1 MTATT
6 RTTADTAST
15 ATAAPTD
22 ARGDAPLP
30 NALPRPPDEQAQL
43 RAAWATPR
51 GWRIVS
57 SVQNNDIGLFYV
69 FVAMLFL
76 VLAGSLALLMRLQ
89 LAVPENTLLSENTY
103 NQMFTMHGTVMM
115 FLFAVPVVEA
125 IAVYLLP
132 GMTGARDLPF
142 PRLGAYAFWAYAV
155 GGLVFFGT
163 IFFGVAPDGGWFMYP
178 PLTGKEHSPGPGADW
193 WLLGIGFIEIS
204 AIAGAIEI
212 VIGVLFT
219 RAPGMSLGRMPVYAW
234 AMLVTALMILFAF
247 PAIIAGSTLLELER
261 ALDWPFF
268 IAARGGDPLLW
279 QHLFWFFGHPEVYI
293 IFLPAAGMVSMM
305 VPVVARTPLVG
316 YRAVV
321 VALVGVGFFSF
332 ALWAHHMFTAGLGLL
347 SMAFI
352 SAASMA
358 VAIPSGIQVFAWI
371 ATLWKGRMRINSV
384 SLFLCGFLFIFVLG
398 GLTGVMV
405 AVQPFDTQ
413 VHDTYFIVA
422 HLHYVLI
429 GGMLFP
435 VFAALYHWGPLVNG
449 HRFSERLAKWTF
461 GLMFGGFN
469 LAFFPMHISGL
480 LGMPRRVASYAS
492 DPALNLLNMLSTV
505 GAFVF
510 AAGIALFLVDAA
522 RTWAR
527 PKQAHGDPWQAPTLE
542 WLPGEGFG
550 TRSIPQVE
558 SHDPLW
564 QRPSL
569 AAEVAAGRHWLPGTS
584 SGGREALITSPL
596 RAQPSH
602 LLLLPGDSWR
612 PFIAALGTAGFF
624 LLLTAEFHVLAA
636 LCGVTA
642 IVAIIMWLW
651 QTDPLPHA
659 PTVAIGDGVRVP
671 VGAQGT
677 ASHAWWAMV
686 LLLGVDATVFASFLF
701 SHVHVSLRA
710 EVCPPPGAE
719 LPALGW
725 TLLAGVLWVAASL
738 AIDRV
743 RRTLPGRAGLSALV
757 VAAAAC
763 SSAAFAAMLLGHATL
778 RPTVD
783 AWSATI
789 AALLAYQGLHAV
801 LLLLMGGYLIA
812 RSLSGRLQ
820 PQARGTLD
828 CIALMW
834 HGAGVQALVI
844 MAVVQLL
851 PGWMKP

>member
-1 MTATT
+1 MTAP
-6 RTTADTAST
+6 AQ
-15 ATAAPTD
+15 
-22 ARGDAPLP
+22 APLP
-30 NALPRPPDEQAQL
+30 LPNLLPRPRDEL
-43 RAAWATPR
+43 GRLCAAWQPR
-51 GWRIVS
+51 SGWRIVS
-57 SVQNNDIGLFYV
+57 SVQNNQISLFYV
-69 FVAMLFL
+69 FTALLFL
-76 VLAGSLALLMRLQ
+76 VLAGLLALLMRAQ
-89 LAVPENTLLSENTY
+89 LALPGNTLLSESTY

-125 IAVYLLP
+125 VAVYMLP
-132 GMTGARDLPF
+132 GMIGARDLPF

-163 IFFGVAPDGGWFMYP
+163 LFFGVSPDGGWFMYP
-178 PLTGKEHSPGPGADW
+178 PLTGKAYSPGPGADW

-219 RAPGMSLGRMPVYAW
+219 RAPGMSLGKMPVYAW

-268 IAARGGDPLLW
+268 IPARGGDPLLW

-321 VALVGVGFFSF
+321 VALIGVGCFSF

-371 ATLWKGRMRINSV
+371 ATLWQGKVQINSV
-384 SLFLCGFLFIFVLG
+384 SLFLFGFLFIFVLG
-398 GLTGVMV
+398 GLTGVML
-405 AVQPFDTQ
+405 AVPPFNTQ

-429 GGMLFP
+429 GGMVFP
-435 VFAALYHWGPLVNG
+435 VFAGLYHWGPLVNG
-449 HRFSERLAKWTF
+449 HRFNERLAKWTF
-461 GLMFGGFN
+461 GLMFGGVN
-469 LAFFPMHISGL
+469 LAFFPMHLSGL
-480 LGMPRRVASYAS
+480 LGMPRRVATYAS
-492 DPALNLLNMLSTV
+492 DPALNLLNMLSTI

-510 AAGIALFLVDAA
+510 AAGIALFLFDAA
-522 RTWAR
+522 RTWTR
-527 PKQAHGDPWQAPTLE
+527 PQQPHGDPWRAPTLE
-542 WLPGEGFG
+542 WLPTEGFG
-550 TRSIPQVE
+550 TRSIPQVDA
-558 SHDPLW
+558 HDPLW
-564 QRPSL
+564 QRPAL
-569 AAEVAAGRHWLPGTS
+569 REEVSAGQHWLPGTS
-584 SGGREALITSPL
+584 SGGREALVTSPL

-602 LLLLPGDSWR
+602 LLLLPTDSWR

-624 LLLTAEFHVLAA
+624 LLLTAEVFWLAA
-636 LCGVTA
+636 LCGVIA
-642 IVAIIMWLW
+642 VVAIIMWLW

-659 PTVAIGDGVRVP
+659 PTVAIGEGVRVP

-686 LLLGVDATVFASFLF
+686 LLLGVDATVFASMLF
-701 SHVHVSLRA
+701 AHVHVSLLA
-710 EVCPPPGAE
+710 DVCPPPGAA
-719 LPALGW
+719 LPALRW
-725 TLLAGVLWVAASL
+725 TLLAGALWAAASL
-738 AIDRV
+738 AMGWV
-743 RRTLPGRAGLSALV
+743 RRTLPGPVGLSALV
-757 VAAAAC
+757 LVALGA
-763 SSAAFAAMLLGHATL
+763 SSAAFAAMLAGHAAL
-778 RPTVD
+778 QPKAD

-789 AALLAYQGLHAV
+789 AALLAYQGLHAA

-812 RSLSGRLQ
+812 RSCSGRLR
-820 PQARGTLD
+820 PAARGTLD

-834 HGAGVQALVI
+834 HYAGAQALVF
-844 MAVVQLL
+844 MAVTHLL
-851 PGWMKP
+851 PSWLRP